1 VLAFVLISGSTLAQ
15 ESDEAALAL
24 ADRTKTEP
32 ALQRPCVG
40 YAEVAGSETAYS
52 DGRAMTPS
60 GRASFDLRCEL
71 AFTSGWRGLLAERF
85 DEFWARGS
93 SAQAVNTLKEAYL
106 SFRSDGAVLVD
117 VGRINVRQGV
127 AFAYNPTDY
136 FRAHATRA
144 VISIDPETRRGERL
158 GALMGRFQMLW
169 PSGSLTGI
177 FAPRVDA
184 RPNDSTF
191 NPDFGATNASSRWL
205 LIWSQRLGREL
216 QPQILLTGAQ
226 HQPPRVGLD
235 LTYLLNRATV
245 AYMEWSGGRSA
256 SSLSRSGHGPGGWDD
271 TAFDSQLSAGVTFT
285 SSNKLSLTFEYEY
298 DGTAPGSREWAAFR
312 TGAIRPYVQYRQYIA
327 TQGDLATRQN
337 LFGYVHWDD
346 VGIDRL
352 GLTAFVRFDPYDHS
366 RVTWLEARYHWQ
378 HAGVAIQW
386 QRNAGDAT
394 SDLAPA
400 PVRQS
405 WLALIDYY
413 F

>member
-1 VLAFVLISGSTLAQ
+1 MSGSTLAQ

-24 ADRTKTEP
+24 ADLTKAEP
-32 ALQRPCVG
+32 VPRRPCVG
-40 YAEVAGSETAYS
+40 YVELAASETAYS
-52 DGRAMTPS
+52 DGRAMTPG
-60 GRASFDLRCEL
+60 GRASFDLRCEA

-85 DEFWARGS
+85 DEFWAQGS

-106 SFRSDGAVLVD
+106 SFRSGSAVLVD

-127 AFAYNPTDY
+127 ALAYNPTDY
-136 FRAHATRA
+136 FRVGATRA
-144 VISIDPETRRGERL
+144 VISIDPESRRGERL

-177 FAPRVDA
+177 FAPQVDA
-184 RPNDSTF
+184 RPNESTL
-191 NPDFGATNASSRWL
+191 NPDFGATNACSRWL
-205 LIWSQRLGREL
+205 LIWSQRLGREF

-226 HQPPRVGLD
+226 HEPPRAGLD

-245 AYMEWSGGRSA
+245 AYVEWSGGRLA
-256 SSLSRSGHGPGGWDD
+256 SSGSRSGTGPVNRNG
-271 TAFDSQLSAGVTFT
+271 AVFNSQLSAGVTFT
-285 SSNKLSLTFEYEY
+285 SSNKLSMTFEYEY
-298 DGTAPGSREWAAFR
+298 DGTALGNREWAALR
-312 TGAIRPYVQYRQYIA
+312 AGPIPPYVQYRQYVA

-346 VGIDRL
+346 VGINRL
-352 GLTAFVRFDPYDHS
+352 GLTAFVRFDPGDHS
-366 RVTWLEARYHWQ
+366 RVSWAEARYHWQ
-378 HAGVAIQW
+378 HAGVAVQW
-386 QRNAGDAT
+386 QRNIGDAT